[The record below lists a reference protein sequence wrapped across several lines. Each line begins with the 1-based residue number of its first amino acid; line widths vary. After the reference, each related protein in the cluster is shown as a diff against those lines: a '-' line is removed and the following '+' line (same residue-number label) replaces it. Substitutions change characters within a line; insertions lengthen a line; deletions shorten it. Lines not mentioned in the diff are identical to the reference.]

1 MTNKEIKEKDAGN
14 IVGHFHCIGN
24 ECDNKEPC
32 DSSDALAVY
41 QHEDENGDVWY
52 DSYCYSCNQ
61 YFSQELTHESSIAV
75 NLGIKEGVVVEKKSF
90 NFRPKP
96 TPMTKQEVINFIKKT
111 GYVSNNYRGI
121 RDEISKFFG
130 HLTKL
135 DKNGNVVARYYPET
149 QGSSV
154 TGYKCRNH
162 PKDFRYGKLGLTG
175 QTCDLSGQIKF
186 KGNSKYVLI
195 VGGEED
201 KAAAYQMLLDNQK
214 ERKQDDYEAIAVVC
228 PTTGEPSAYKQIAAQ
243 YNWLDTFECIV
254 IGMDSDEAGKEA
266 TAKIV
271 SVLPEDK
278 VKIATWSGKD
288 PNKMLQDGKQKQFV
302 RDFYNAKP
310 FVQDGIKSSATM
322 MQAVLDEL
330 ATPRLTLPSYM
341 RKMQDNMG
349 GGILDCTITNI
360 IADTSVGKS
369 SHVNNMV
376 YHWIFNSPDPITIL
390 SLEATEGQWGT
401 DMLSLHLKI
410 NLRWMEEKERISFL
424 TQPEIVEKCNELF
437 FKETGEPRFYIVD
450 EREGKIDKVEKQ
462 LERAFKQYGSR
473 TFIIDVLTD
482 ILRGMDA
489 EHQESHM
496 KWQKMFIKKGSRL
509 INVLHTRKPPKS
521 KDGKAVPISEYDAY
535 GSGTFVQSAAINIL
549 LERDKEAEDAIEK
562 NTTYV
567 RMPKC
572 RGGITGECGEWFFDF
587 KTRQCYDKKDY
598 FENGGMARE
607 FVSNSQPEGY
617 EPDEE
622 GGFEM

>member
-1 MTNKEIKEKDAGN
+1 MNQGKTKEVDAGQ
-14 IVGHFHCIGN
+14 IIGHFHCIAGEHDHKRDCN
-24 ECDNKEPC
+24 
-32 DSSDALAVY
+32 SSDALAVY
-41 QHEDENGDVWY
+41 QHETEDETWY

-61 YFSQELTHESSIAV
+61 YFSKEETHNSSVAV
-75 NLGIKEGVVVEKKSF
+75 NLGIKDGVVVEKKSF
-90 NFRPKP
+90 NVRPKP
-96 TPMTKQEVINFIKKT
+96 QPMTKEEVKDFIKKT
-111 GYVSNNYRGI
+111 GYKSNNYRGI
-121 RDEISKFFG
+121 RDDVSQFFG

-135 DKNGNVVARYYPET
+135 DNNGNVIARYYPET
-149 QGSSV
+149 QGTKV

-162 PKDFRYGKLGLTG
+162 PKNFNYGKLGLTG

-186 KGNSKYVLI
+186 KGHSKYVLI
-195 VGGEED
+195 VGGCED
-201 KAAAYQMLLDNQK
+201 KAAAYQMLIDNQK
-214 ERKQDDYEAIAVVC
+214 DRGQSDFEPIAVVC
-228 PTTGEPSAYKQIAAQ
+228 PTTGEPSAYKQVAAQ
-243 YNWLDTFECIV
+243 YDWLDTFEYIV
-254 IGMDSDEAGKEA
+254 IGMDNDEAGKAA

-278 VKIATWSGKD
+278 VKIAVWSGKD
-288 PNKMLQDGKQKQFV
+288 PNQMLNDGKSKQFV

-310 FVQDGIKSSATM
+310 FVQDGIKSSANM

-330 ATPRLTLPSYM
+330 STPRLTLPSYM

-376 YHWIFNSPDPITIL
+376 YHWIFNSPNPITIL

-410 NLRWMEEKERISFL
+410 NLRWMDEEERRRFL
-424 TQPEIVEKCNELF
+424 TQPEIIEKCNELF
-437 FKETGEPRFYIVD
+437 FKENGEPRFYIVD
-450 EREGKIDKVEKQ
+450 ERDGKIDKVEKQ
-462 LERAFKQYGSR
+462 LEKAFKQYESR
-473 TFIIDVLTD
+473 IFIIDVLTD
-482 ILRGMDA
+482 ILRGMDS

-496 KWQKMFIKKGSRL
+496 KWQKMFIKKGARL

-549 LERDKEAEDAIEK
+549 LERDKEAEDPVEK

-572 RGGITGECGEWFFDF
+572 RGGITGDCGEWYFDF

-607 FVSNSQPEGY
+607 FVSDSQNQSGDY
-617 EPDEE
+617 FPDTEA
-622 GGFEM
+622 FEM